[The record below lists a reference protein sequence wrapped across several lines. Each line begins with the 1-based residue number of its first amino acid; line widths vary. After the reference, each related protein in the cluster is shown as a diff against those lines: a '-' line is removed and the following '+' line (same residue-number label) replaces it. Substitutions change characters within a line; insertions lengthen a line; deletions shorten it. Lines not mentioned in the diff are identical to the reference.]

1 MLTTVV
7 RFSMERLSLEYSISY
22 IPHAFMVALTC
33 QICMYYAN
41 LYDLNSSVSTNKLFI
56 KLLQAF
62 SGTSIALTVLFYL
75 LPQVMV
81 GRGIILPGLAVAF
94 LFVAGWRLFYH
105 CLHVMAHFRVK
116 VLIIG
121 TGVEAKKLARE
132 LLHTKSLGY
141 EVKGFID
148 EDPAKL
154 GMSIANPKVIGTL
167 DQLSAIVEHE
177 GIDKVVVALTDRR
190 GKLPLEALLTCKLR
204 GVDVEEET
212 TFYEKIS
219 GRVLLE
225 NLRPSWIIFSRGFAI
240 TPLLGG
246 LKRLADILL
255 VSIALPLTAPLMPVI
270 AMLIKLDSRGSVFFT
285 QQRVGQNGKL
295 FTLVKFRSMRADAEA
310 ATGPVF
316 AGENDSRITRVGK
329 LLRKTHLD
337 ELPQLLNVLKGDM
350 SFVGPRP
357 ERPFFVEQLEKEIP
371 YYTQRLSVKPGIT
384 GWAQVNYP
392 YASTTEDAIEKL
404 QLELY
409 YIKNMSLLLDLF
421 IILKTVKIAVLGTG
435 AQ

>member
-1 MLTTVV
+1 
-7 RFSMERLSLEYSISY
+7 
-22 IPHAFMVALTC
+22 
-33 QICMYYAN
+33 
-41 LYDLNSSVSTNKLFI
+41 
-56 KLLQAF
+56 
-62 SGTSIALTVLFYL
+62 
-75 LPQVMV
+75 
-81 GRGIILPGLAVAF
+81 
-94 LFVAGWRLFYH
+94 
-105 CLHVMAHFRVK
+105 MAHFRVK

-121 TGVEAKKLARE
+121 TGVEAKKLTRE
-132 LLHTKSLGY
+132 LLHNKSLGY

-154 GMSIANPKVIGTL
+154 GMSIVNPKVIGTL
-167 DQLSAIVEHE
+167 DQLPAIVEHE
-177 GIDKVVVALTDRR
+177 GIDKVVVALPDRR
-190 GKLPLEALLTCKLR
+190 GKLPLGALLACKLR

-219 GRVLLE
+219 GKVLLE

-255 VSIALPLTAPLMPVI
+255 VSISLPLTALLMPVI

-295 FTLVKFRSMRADAEA
+295 FTLVKFRSMRADAEVD
-310 ATGPVF
+310 TGPVF

-337 ELPQLLNVLKGDM
+337 ELPQLLNVLRGDM

-357 ERPFFVEQLEKEIP
+357 ERPFFVDQLEKEIP

-384 GWAQVNYP
+384 GWAQVNYH

>member
-1 MLTTVV
+1 
-7 RFSMERLSLEYSISY
+7 
-22 IPHAFMVALTC
+22 
-33 QICMYYAN
+33 
-41 LYDLNSSVSTNKLFI
+41 
-56 KLLQAF
+56 
-62 SGTSIALTVLFYL
+62 
-75 LPQVMV
+75 
-81 GRGIILPGLAVAF
+81 
-94 LFVAGWRLFYH
+94 
-105 CLHVMAHFRVK
+105 
-116 VLIIG
+116 
-121 TGVEAKKLARE
+121 
-132 LLHTKSLGY
+132 
-141 EVKGFID
+141 
-148 EDPAKL
+148 
-154 GMSIANPKVIGTL
+154 
-167 DQLSAIVEHE
+167 
-177 GIDKVVVALTDRR
+177 
-190 GKLPLEALLTCKLR
+190 
-204 GVDVEEET
+204 VDVEEET

-219 GRVLLE
+219 GKVLLE

-255 VSIALPLTAPLMPVI
+255 VSISLPLTALLMPVI

-295 FTLVKFRSMRADAEA
+295 FTLVKFRSMRADAEVD
-310 ATGPVF
+310 TGPVF

-337 ELPQLLNVLKGDM
+337 ELPQLLNVLRGDM

-357 ERPFFVEQLEKEIP
+357 ERPFFVDQLEKEIP

-384 GWAQVNYP
+384 GWAQVNYH

>member
-1 MLTTVV
+1 MLTTVIQ
-7 RFSMERLSLEYSISY
+7 FSIENLELGYSISY
-22 IPHAFMVALTC
+22 VPHTFLVTLTF
-33 QICMYYAN
+33 QLCMYYAN
-41 LYDLNSSVSTNKLFI
+41 LYDLNSSVSNNKLFI
-56 KLLQAF
+56 KILQAF
-62 SGTSIALTVLFYL
+62 AGTTLVLAALFYL
-75 LPQVMV
+75 LPQVTV
-81 GRGIILPGLAVAF
+81 SRGIILSGLAVAF
-94 LFVAGWRLFYH
+94 LFVVGWRLFYQY
-105 CLHVMAHFRVK
+105 LHGMAHFRVK

-121 TGVEAKKLARE
+121 TGVEAKKLTRE
-132 LLHTKSLGY
+132 LLHNKSLGY

-154 GMSIANPKVIGTL
+154 GMSIVNPKVIGTL
-167 DQLSAIVEHE
+167 DQLPAIVEHE
-177 GIDKVVVALTDRR
+177 GIDKVVVALPDRR
-190 GKLPLEALLTCKLR
+190 GKLPLGALLACKLR

-219 GRVLLE
+219 GKVLLE

-255 VSIALPLTAPLMPVI
+255 VSISLPLTALLMPVI

-295 FTLVKFRSMRADAEA
+295 FTLVKFRSMRADAEVD
-310 ATGPVF
+310 TGPVF

-337 ELPQLLNVLKGDM
+337 ELPQLLNVLRGDM

-357 ERPFFVEQLEKEIP
+357 ERPFFVDQLEKEIP

-384 GWAQVNYP
+384 GWAQVNYH